1 MAATWQRVKSHAG
14 ARLREIDL
22 SENVCKTSVR
32 IYMHFYSR
40 PKGGIFAKR
49 YAWEEN
55 LAVSS

>member
-32 IYMHFYSR
+32 IYMHLLQAEGR
-40 PKGGIFAKR
+40 
-49 YAWEEN
+49 N
-55 LAVSS
+55 LCETVCMGRELSSE